1 MNFNPID
8 FLQLARQL
16 YKDRDYIQ
24 IQQAAYRTSISRIY
38 YAVFLLLR
46 ELISEKAVETSLAME
61 YSTIAKSGRIHSF
74 IKKSLERSDRYLG
87 KIYGS
92 LFLKRKHADYE
103 MEKEFYA
110 KDIEEALKISEE
122 IMNKKDKIEKSL
134 TPQIISIII
143 LDYLNNPRNK
153 N

>member
-8 FLQLARQL
+8 FLRLARQL

-38 YAVFLLLR
+38 YAVFLLMR
-46 ELISEKAVETSLAME
+46 ELISKKAAETSLATE
-61 YSTIAKSGRIHSF
+61 YSKIAKSGRIHSF
-74 IKKSLERSDRYLG
+74 IKKSLEKSDRYLG

-92 LFLKRKHADYE
+92 LFLKRKLADYE

-122 IMNKKDKIEKSL
+122 IMNRKDNIEELL
-134 TPQIISIII
+134 TRQIISNII
-143 LDYLNNPRNK
+143 LDYLNKPGK
-153 N
+153 KS